1 MSQEKG
7 ILCATSLKLKTKVY
21 LKFYLKIIEVPTKKN
36 LGEMKSTISHFKN
49 FFSVWL
55 NNSQMESDI
64 FSQSA
69 QMCDCG

>member
-7 ILCATSLKLKTKVY
+7 ILCVTSLKVKTKLF
-21 LKFYLKIIEVPTKKN
+21 LKFYLKIIEVPIKKEP
-36 LGEMKSTISHFKN
+36 GETNSTISHFKN

-55 NNSQMESDI
+55 YNSQLESDI
-64 FSQSA
+64 FSRSA

>member
-7 ILCATSLKLKTKVY
+7 ILCATSLKVKTKLY
-21 LKFYLKIIEVPTKKN
+21 LKFYLNIIEVPIKKN
-36 LGEMKSTISHFKN
+36 LGEMNSTISHFKN

-55 NNSQMESDI
+55 NNSQMESGI